1 MWRNRINPR
10 LVMWAILMVTVLVIL
25 ALALRDEN

>member
-10 LVMWAILMVTVLVIL
+10 LVIWAIMMVTVLVIL
-25 ALALRDEN
+25 ALAFRDEN

>member
-10 LVMWAILMVTVLVIL
+10 FVMWAIMMVTVLVIL
-25 ALALRDEN
+25 ALAFRD